1 MLWRRADYGSRH
13 DCEITVAAPPV
24 IQQSEAMHASRSH
37 TLCVVQR
44 LSRLILLSRSLA
56 MELVGQL
63 SEGLLW
69 RQQLAVLI
77 AVLQYKSI

>member
-1 MLWRRADYGSRH
+1 
-13 DCEITVAAPPV
+13 
-24 IQQSEAMHASRSH
+24 
-37 TLCVVQR
+37 
-44 LSRLILLSRSLA
+44 

>member
-1 MLWRRADYGSRH
+1 
-13 DCEITVAAPPV
+13 
-24 IQQSEAMHASRSH
+24 
-37 TLCVVQR
+37 
-44 LSRLILLSRSLA
+44 

-77 AVLQYKSI
+77 TVLQYKSI